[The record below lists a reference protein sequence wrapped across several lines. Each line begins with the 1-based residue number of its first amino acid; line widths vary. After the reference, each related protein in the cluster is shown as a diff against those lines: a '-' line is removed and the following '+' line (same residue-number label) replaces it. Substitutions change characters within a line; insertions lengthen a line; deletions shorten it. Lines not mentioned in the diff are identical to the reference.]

1 MNIKQS
7 ITKPITEELEL
18 FGKMFDDTLKSSNVT
33 LHNVFSHMLQS
44 KGKMMRPT
52 LLMLLAKG
60 LGCLNDKSYHSAI
73 SLELLHT
80 ASLIHDDVVDESS
93 ERRGLASINK
103 IFGNKIAV
111 LSGDYIL
118 SNALLHASLTE
129 SPKIV
134 ESISNLGKAL
144 SEGELLQLYN
154 SQSINFSEDTY
165 IEIISKKTASLFV
178 TCCECAA
185 ISANAGKEITDKCKD
200 FGLNL
205 GIAFQIKDDIF
216 DYFESEKIGKPTGND
231 MKECKLTLPALY
243 AINNFGNE
251 HIIDIANRIKQGSA
265 ADSEIQEMIDFTKEK
280 GGIDYAEKT
289 IGKYIAKAHAFTEN
303 IKDQDIHNSLDLY
316 IDYIYRRNH

>member
-1 MNIKQS
+1 MDIKLS
-7 ITKPITEELEL
+7 ITNPITEELEQ
-18 FGKMFDDTLKSSNVT
+18 FGKMFDDTLKSSNET
-33 LHNVFSHMLQS
+33 LHNVFSHLLQS

-52 LLMLLAKG
+52 LLLLLAKG
-60 LGCLNDKSYHSAI
+60 LGCLNDKSYHSAV

-80 ASLIHDDVVDESS
+80 ASLIHDDIVDESS

-103 IFGNKIAV
+103 AFGNKVAV

-118 SNALLHASLTE
+118 SNALLHAARTASSE
-129 SPKIV
+129 IV

-154 SQSINFSEDTY
+154 SQSINFSEETY

-185 ISANAGKEITDKCKD
+185 ISANATKDIIEKCRD
-200 FGLNL
+200 FGTNL

-216 DYFESEKIGKPTGND
+216 DYSESKKIGKPTGND

-243 AINNFGNE
+243 AINRYGNE
-251 HIIDIANRIKQGSA
+251 HIITIANKIKQGSA
-265 ADSEIQEMIDFTKEK
+265 TGTEIQQMIQFAKDK
-280 GGIDYAEKT
+280 GGIEYAEKT
-289 IGKYIAKAHAFTEN
+289 IGKYIEKAHSFTEN
-303 IKDQDIHNSLDLY
+303 IKDAGIRKSLDLY
-316 IDYIYRRNH
+316 VDYIYNRNH